1 MSAEVAFT
9 KGNLEDYLRMLA
21 KEFRKRNGK
30 VMPADYKNSP
40 TKIMLDERNDIWYYK
55 RVEESRVSTLTLA
68 QSSD

>member
-9 KGNLEDYLRMLA
+9 KGNLDDYLRMLA

-30 VMPADYKNSP
+30 VIPADYKNSP

-55 RVEESRVSTLTLA
+55 
-68 QSSD
+68 